1 MLALALALLAVGA
14 LPVAVAARI
23 GIPRGFQHYRGDVTL
38 AGLAGAACGGLTLV
52 IVWISG

>member
-14 LPVAVAARI
+14 LRIAVAAQI
-23 GIPRGFQHYRGDVTL
+23 GIPRGFQEHRGDVTL
-38 AGLAGAACGGLTLV
+38 VGLAGAACGVLAVL